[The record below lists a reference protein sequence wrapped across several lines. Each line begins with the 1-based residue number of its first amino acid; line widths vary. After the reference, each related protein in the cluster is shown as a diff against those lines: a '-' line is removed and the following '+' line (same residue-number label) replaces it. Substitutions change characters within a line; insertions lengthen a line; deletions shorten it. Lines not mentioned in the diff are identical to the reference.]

1 MRLSIGYSPCPND
14 CFVFYALA
22 HGLVEGIQ
30 EDVVWDVRLEDVETL
45 NVWAQQGI
53 LDLSKVSYHAAFTVL
68 DQYALLRSGGALG
81 RGVGPLVVT
90 RRRLDS
96 LKGRR
101 VAIPGGLTTANLLLR
116 LWQPEGFEP
125 VVLRYDRI
133 MPAVADGSA
142 DAGLIIHESRFTFGD
157 YALKQH
163 IDLGEWWESTTGLP
177 LPLGGIM
184 ARRTLS
190 PHLLSSLDPLIRASL
205 EFAWADPGATA
216 SYVATH
222 AQEMSPDVR
231 QAHIELYVN
240 EFTRDLGLEGEAAVQ
255 ELLERS
261 IAAGLVAP
269 PQQALFVPR

>member
-1 MRLSIGYSPCPND
+1 MRLSMGYSPCPND

-22 HGLVEGIQ
+22 HGLVEGTQ

-45 NVWAQQGI
+45 NVWAQQGF

-68 DQYALLRSGGALG
+68 DQYVLLRSGGALG

-101 VAIPGGLTTANLLLR
+101 IAIPGGLTTANLLLR

-133 MPAVADGSA
+133 MPAVANGSA

-157 YALKQH
+157 YGLRQH
-163 IDLGEWWESTTGLP
+163 IDLGEWWESTSGLP

-184 ARRTLS
+184 ARRTLG

-205 EFAWADPGATA
+205 EFAWADPGATE
-216 SYVATH
+216 SYVAKH
-222 AQEMSPDVR
+222 AQELSPGVR
-231 QAHIELYVN
+231 QAHIDLYVN
-240 EFTRDLGLEGEAAVQ
+240 EFTRDLGVEGEAAVQ
-255 ELLERS
+255 ALLERA